1 MKVVN
6 TVILGAALL
15 APAVVFMPRA
25 GAQPVTKAYVADK
38 IRKVEDG
45 VDEFRDYLKRRGDNA
60 RSAAEASQGRSRRAR
75 GRRRSAPTES
85 QKAAAGDRKDELED
99 ALGDLNRSTNRLRR
113 KFNATDKWME
123 TRIQVERVLDDAR
136 RINQVVARGRYGSEV
151 ARLWAALRTQI
162 NELARAYGLTP
173 LGV

>member
-1 MKVVN
+1 MRYAKG
-6 TVILGAALL
+6 ILIGCAALAAAIALASGAA
-15 APAVVFMPRA
+15 
-25 GAQPVTKAYVADK
+25 AQPVNKAYVADK

-45 VDEFRDYLKRRGDNA
+45 VDQFRDYLKRRDENA
-60 RSAAEASQGRSRRAR
+60 RPAAGTAQSRSRRAR

-85 QKAAAGDRKDELED
+85 QEAALADRKDELED
-99 ALGDLNRSTNRLRR
+99 ALDDLNRSTNRLRR
-113 KFNATDKWME
+113 KFRAADQWTK

-136 RINQVVARGRYGSEV
+136 KINQVVARGRYGSEV

-173 LGV
+173 LGA